1 MPTESGTLSL
11 WSISYPSPGKSTYGN
26 GTAVRCANG
35 HTLGLTPIPTDIEFT
50 AAFERCQT
58 NALEAQFPTGPWRKT
73 AAVGPASDKNPAP
86 YIFPNGSALMFYR
99 DWDGTGSHIQ
109 LATARRDWRRNE
121 SWSFNPPV
129 AGNRSG
135 LRQLWPWQN
144 ADAGDCGAEDPYV
157 YRSKRDGSFHAVLH
171 NQWPA
176 FEVQPSNPVTRGP
189 FSPLVGTWQCR
200 GTTLDPTG
208 RAGGHAFSENGV
220 DWGYSNGAYSMIVEH
235 DDGVSSSLPSPCLRV

>member
-121 SWSFNPPV
+121 SWSFNTPV

-208 RAGGHAFSENGV
+208 RAGGHAFSEDGV
-220 DWGYSNGAYSMIVEH
+220 HWGYSNGAYSMIVEH